1 MLTNLSHSLGTLEE
15 GSACR
20 WGLYQNTQH
29 SQENYIHAP
38 GDIRTR
44 NPSKRTA
51 AGSRLRPLSFW
62 GRRKE
67 NLIKQLGCL
76 VTYTILTCIHP
87 VRQPVVDVLSWPY
100 NVLEKYYRAVQMT
113 AEVALI
119 TWYSSRQRFVH
130 PKDFIRR
137 HRIYRQ
143 IESSLIQKYAA

>member
-1 MLTNLSHSLGTLEE
+1 MAKIRCDLIVEYVTAFEMLTNLSHSLGNLEVRL
-15 GSACR
+15 ACR
-20 WGLYQNTQH
+20 RELYQNTQH

-51 AGSRLRPLSFW
+51 ADSRLRPFSLW

-76 VTYTILTCIHP
+76 VTYIIVTCMHP
-87 VRQPVVDVLSWPY
+87 VRHPVVDVLSWPY
-100 NVLEKYYRAVQMT
+100 NVLEEYYRVVQMT

-119 TWYSSRQRFVH
+119 T
-130 PKDFIRR
+130 
-137 HRIYRQ
+137 
-143 IESSLIQKYAA
+143 